1 MPADGAP
8 VATHLPASPPA
19 RALRR
24 LAGVGLIACLCAGLA
39 LFARYSLRDNLW
51 PRNAGTVAQGEVY
64 RSGRLTPAATHTLAD
79 RFGLRTIIDL
89 GAYRDDPSR
98 ERLAQRTAEALGARR
113 VTFQDLEGDGVGNPQ
128 SYVRALRL
136 MADPAAQPVLVHCSA
151 GSERTSVASMLY
163 LRLTRGVAFD
173 DSYSSQAIDH
183 KHRPARNPRLRLYLD
198 RWGDMIVEAART
210 GRDLT
215 VPPEQW
221 HQLPG

>member
-1 MPADGAP
+1 MPHTPEAQAP
-8 VATHLPASPPA
+8 PPRAPAPGRAASALA
-19 RALRR
+19 RA
-24 LAGVGLIACLCAGLA
+24 ALIACACVGLG
-39 LFARYSLRDNLW
+39 LFARYSLRDNLL
-51 PRNAGTVAQGEVY
+51 PRNAGTVAPGEVY

-89 GAYRDDPSR
+89 GAYRDDPAR
-98 ERLAQRTAEALGARR
+98 QRLAQRTAEALGATR
-113 VTFQDLEGDGVGNPQ
+113 VTFSDLEGDGVGNPQ
-128 SYVRALRL
+128 SYVLALRL

-163 LRLTRGVAFD
+163 LKLTRGVPFD
-173 DSYSSQAIDH
+173 DSFAPQALDH
-183 KHRPARNPRLRLYLD
+183 KHRPARNPLLRRYLD

-221 HQLPG
+221 YQLPG